1 MVTKNVNAVTINNIN
16 IKNPDEWKYNKLTTV
31 KGADGKDVTTTEL
44 LHTGMQRFN
53 GADNRMVY
61 SYSLYD
67 NPDKN
72 VKYAGDF
79 VHYNGKNAV
88 VLDNTSKGYGYTAN
102 ITVNAQPV
110 DDLMLMLAYTH
121 TESKEV
127 SGLPGSDPISTWQGL
142 NTIDG
147 SNYVDAQR
155 SQYVVPDKVIASVG
169 YYIPF
174 RHKGL
179 LRGTHLNLFYSGYS
193 SGGYSFCYTNDM
205 NGDGINNDLMYIPKD
220 DSEINFKTEED
231 RVAFWKFVE
240 QDSYLKNHKGQYAE
254 AYAARAP
261 WVHRFDFRLL
271 EDFEFK
277 IGKTKHC
284 FQLSFDIMNVGN
296 LINSKWGISKTNTV
310 SNSNRILKYE
320 GVKSATDLTPVF
332 SMYKVNGEYPTKTY
346 DTYQNYSECWKLQVG
361 IRYVFN

>member
-1 MVTKNVNAVTINNIN
+1 M
-16 IKNPDEWKYNKLTTV
+16 
-31 KGADGKDVTTTEL
+31 
-44 LHTGMQRFN
+44 HN
-53 GADNRMVY
+53 GHSMW
-61 SYSLYD
+61 
-67 NPDKN
+67 
-72 VKYAGDF
+72 F
-79 VHYNGKNAV
+79 
-88 VLDNTSKGYGYTAN
+88 
-102 ITVNAQPV
+102 
-110 DDLMLMLAYTH
+110 
-121 TESKEV
+121 
-127 SGLPGSDPISTWQGL
+127 
-142 NTIDG
+142 
-147 SNYVDAQR
+147 
-155 SQYVVPDKVIASVG
+155 PDKVIASVG

>member
-1 MVTKNVNAVTINNIN
+1 
-16 IKNPDEWKYNKLTTV
+16 
-31 KGADGKDVTTTEL
+31 
-44 LHTGMQRFN
+44 
-53 GADNRMVY
+53 
-61 SYSLYD
+61 
-67 NPDKN
+67 
-72 VKYAGDF
+72 
-79 VHYNGKNAV
+79 
-88 VLDNTSKGYGYTAN
+88 
-102 ITVNAQPV
+102 
-110 DDLMLMLAYTH
+110 
-121 TESKEV
+121 
-127 SGLPGSDPISTWQGL
+127 
-142 NTIDG
+142 
-147 SNYVDAQR
+147 
-155 SQYVVPDKVIASVG
+155 
-169 YYIPF
+169 
-174 RHKGL
+174 
-179 LRGTHLNLFYSGYS
+179 
-193 SGGYSFCYTNDM
+193 
-205 NGDGINNDLMYIPKD
+205 MYIPKD

-332 SMYKVNGEYPTKTY
+332 SMYKVNGEYLFRLHASNGRKVVAPTVEK
-346 DTYQNYSECWKLQVG
+346 NIVGVEHKAHIGPVYSAHYSVCLPDAADA
-361 IRYVFN
+361 

>member
-1 MVTKNVNAVTINNIN
+1 
-16 IKNPDEWKYNKLTTV
+16 
-31 KGADGKDVTTTEL
+31 
-44 LHTGMQRFN
+44 
-53 GADNRMVY
+53 
-61 SYSLYD
+61 
-67 NPDKN
+67 
-72 VKYAGDF
+72 
-79 VHYNGKNAV
+79 
-88 VLDNTSKGYGYTAN
+88 
-102 ITVNAQPV
+102 
-110 DDLMLMLAYTH
+110 
-121 TESKEV
+121 
-127 SGLPGSDPISTWQGL
+127 
-142 NTIDG
+142 
-147 SNYVDAQR
+147 
-155 SQYVVPDKVIASVG
+155 
-169 YYIPF
+169 
-174 RHKGL
+174 
-179 LRGTHLNLFYSGYS
+179 
-193 SGGYSFCYTNDM
+193 M

-346 DTYQNYSECWKLQVG
+346 DTYQTTANAGSCKSVSVTCSTNRVQITSVEWQNM
-361 IRYVFN
+361 IRQGLFRDFRDSPYYFWLSLLYCISTSIITGLWSLHKSRSGE

>member
-1 MVTKNVNAVTINNIN
+1 
-16 IKNPDEWKYNKLTTV
+16 
-31 KGADGKDVTTTEL
+31 
-44 LHTGMQRFN
+44 
-53 GADNRMVY
+53 
-61 SYSLYD
+61 
-67 NPDKN
+67 
-72 VKYAGDF
+72 
-79 VHYNGKNAV
+79 
-88 VLDNTSKGYGYTAN
+88 
-102 ITVNAQPV
+102 
-110 DDLMLMLAYTH
+110 MLMLAYTH

-231 RVAFWKFVE
+231 RVAFWKFV
-240 QDSYLKNHKGQYAE
+240 
-254 AYAARAP
+254 
-261 WVHRFDFRLL
+261 
-271 EDFEFK
+271 
-277 IGKTKHC
+277 
-284 FQLSFDIMNVGN
+284 
-296 LINSKWGISKTNTV
+296 
-310 SNSNRILKYE
+310 
-320 GVKSATDLTPVF
+320 
-332 SMYKVNGEYPTKTY
+332 
-346 DTYQNYSECWKLQVG
+346 
-361 IRYVFN
+361 